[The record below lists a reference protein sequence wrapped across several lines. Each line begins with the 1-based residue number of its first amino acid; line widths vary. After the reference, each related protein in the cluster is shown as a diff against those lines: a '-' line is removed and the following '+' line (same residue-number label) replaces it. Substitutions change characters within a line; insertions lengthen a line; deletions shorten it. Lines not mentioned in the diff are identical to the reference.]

1 MDEGTAQKTHLYSWH
16 KAQAKL
22 MMPFAGFSMPIRYK
36 GISTEHLAVRNAVG
50 IFDVT
55 HMARIDIKGPDAVN
69 FVDSL
74 VTNNVQEL
82 AVGEGQ
88 YALMCNPNGG
98 VIDDLIY
105 YRREDDWIFLVANAG
120 NHMIDWKWLNDHTG
134 KFDVKLTD
142 VSDDVPMFAVQGPKA
157 IDALQK
163 IANITLQDIP
173 KFGLQEGKIGTH
185 NVTFARS
192 GYTGEDGF
200 EICQFTVSRDNPS
213 NAIDLWDAILDAGAE
228 YGIEPCGL
236 GARDTLRLE
245 AGLPLHGNEITP
257 DINPLDARL
266 RPWVKFKKGQY
277 IGSEKLMEIHEQKVK
292 RVRVGLILQER
303 GIPREHYNIV
313 KDGTTVGEVTSG
325 TMSPLIKRGIA
336 MGYVPRTLLDP
347 GIEVDID
354 IRGSLKKA
362 ITYKPNQF
370 LKSIKEIAK
379 SERSEV
385 KTK

>member
-1 MDEGTAQKTHLYSWH
+1 MDEGPPQKTHLYTWH

-36 GISTEHLAVRNAVG
+36 GISTEHLAVRNAAG

-55 HMARIDIKGPDAVN
+55 HMARIDIKGSDAVN

-74 VTNNVQEL
+74 VTNNVKDL
-82 AVGEGQ
+82 AIGEGQ

-105 YRREDDWIFLVANAG
+105 YRRAEDWVFLVANAG
-120 NHMIDWKWLNDHTG
+120 NHMIDWKWLNEHTG
-134 KFDVKLTD
+134 NFDVKLTD
-142 VSDDVPMFAVQGPKA
+142 ISDDVPMFAVQGPKA

-163 IANITLQDIP
+163 IADIELGDIP
-173 KFGLQEGKIGTH
+173 KFSLREGKIGSH

-200 EICQFTVSRDNPS
+200 EICQFTVPRDNPGK
-213 NAIDLWDAILDAGAE
+213 AIALWDKILEAGAE
-228 YGIEPCGL
+228 YGMEPCGL

-266 RPWVKFKKGQY
+266 RPWVKLKKDPY
-277 IGSEKLMEIHEQKVK
+277 IGLEKLQKISSQKVK

-303 GIPREHYNIV
+303 GIPREHCKIL
-313 KDGTTVGEVTSG
+313 KDGAIVGEVTSG
-325 TMSPLIKRGIA
+325 TMSPMINQGIA

-362 ITYKPNQF
+362 ITYKPNK
-370 LKSIKEIAK
+370 LLSAIRKIAE
-379 SERSEV
+379 SE
-385 KTK
+385 K